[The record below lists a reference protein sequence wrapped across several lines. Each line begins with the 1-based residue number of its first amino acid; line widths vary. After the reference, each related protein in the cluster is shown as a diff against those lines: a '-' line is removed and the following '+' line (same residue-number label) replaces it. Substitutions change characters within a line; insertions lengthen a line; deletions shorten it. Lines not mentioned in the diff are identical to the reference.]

1 MSIINRHNYEAYFI
15 LYVDNELSSDHRG
28 LVEQFLQKNPDLA
41 EELTLLQQFKLVPE
55 SNITFTHKQELFK
68 NHQTAAFTS
77 ESLPEDILLYIDDEL
92 SPLQKKRVE
101 KLITNSPILQKDLHL
116 LQQAKLPKEEISC
129 PNKNWLY
136 KKKENV
142 RRIIPFWWRVTASI
156 LFTVALV
163 SSIYITRKQKTATT
177 TASITKNTAPTISKE
192 VNEQAI
198 KLAPKSE
205 VPLQIAP
212 IIKTNALQKNS
223 TSLATQNKLWNNL
236 AAAPTNSNK
245 PKELIT
251 INAPRKL
258 YAVVNHKQTETNLS
272 IRVYTPLLKVK
283 EPQNEIVKNDA
294 PEKIITDP
302 NNSLTDVFVT
312 KKESTP
318 FDNTTATLI
327 EEENSGKKSKSR
339 GLFRKIARNFE
350 KRTNIDPTDGDGRL
364 LVAGFAFKT
373 R

>member
-1 MSIINRHNYEAYFI
+1 
-15 LYVDNELSSDHRG
+15 
-28 LVEQFLQKNPDLA
+28 
-41 EELTLLQQFKLVPE
+41 
-55 SNITFTHKQELFK
+55 
-68 NHQTAAFTS
+68 
-77 ESLPEDILLYIDDEL
+77 
-92 SPLQKKRVE
+92 
-101 KLITNSPILQKDLHL
+101 
-116 LQQAKLPKEEISC
+116 
-129 PNKNWLY
+129 
-136 KKKENV
+136 V
-142 RRIIPFWWRVTASI
+142 RRFIPFWWKAAAII

-163 SSIYITRKQKTATT
+163 SSIYITRKQKTATI
-177 TASITKNTAPTISKE
+177 TASITENPAPTISKA
-192 VNEQAI
+192 VNKQPI

-205 VPLQIAP
+205 IPLQIAP

-236 AAAPTNSNK
+236 GAAPTNSNK

-258 YAVVNHKQTETNLS
+258 YAVVNHKQTEKNLS
-272 IRVYTPLLKVK
+272 IPVYTPWLKVK
-283 EPQNEIVKNDA
+283 EPQNEIAKNDA
-294 PEKIITDP
+294 HEKIITDP
-302 NNSLTDVFVT
+302 NNSLTDVYVT

-318 FDNTTATLI
+318 FDNTTTVLI
-327 EEENSGKKSKSR
+327 EEENFGKKSKSR